1 MVPVRQRFA
10 PPTNVSPG
18 DNGLI
23 PISGSLKRMN
33 TSAKLIFLCGKM
45 AAGKST
51 LARDLAQRENSI
63 LLVQD
68 ELLDA
73 LFPGEITD
81 IPGFVKYS
89 SRLKNALAPHIC
101 ALLSKGISVV
111 LDFPGNTKSQ
121 RAWFRDL
128 IERANAKHEL
138 HFVEASDALCKEQL
152 AKRSRNLPA
161 GAPWTSEAE
170 FTAITA
176 YFQPPLEDEGFNVV
190 RHERA

>member
-1 MVPVRQRFA
+1 
-10 PPTNVSPG
+10 
-18 DNGLI
+18 
-23 PISGSLKRMN
+23 MN

-128 IERANAKHEL
+128 IERAKAEHEL

-176 YFQPPLEDEGFNVV
+176 YFQPPSEDEGFNVV